1 MNCRAGGFAVL
12 SVLMVRKRLLLFD
25 YLSEKK
31 KDFVRGGNL
40 EEGRQMESHKSP
52 GLSSICPK
60 SLISDKKK
68 KFISALHLET
78 ACLQMP
84 PKVVTKVVSAAPLMR
99 LSDCR
104 N

>member
-12 SVLMVRKRLLLFD
+12 SVLLVRKRLLLLD
-25 YLSEKK
+25 YLSEKR

-68 KFISALHLET
+68 KMYQCFALRDSLPPNASQSGDKSSLSSSINET
-78 ACLQMP
+78 E
-84 PKVVTKVVSAAPLMR
+84 
-99 LSDCR
+99 
-104 N
+104 